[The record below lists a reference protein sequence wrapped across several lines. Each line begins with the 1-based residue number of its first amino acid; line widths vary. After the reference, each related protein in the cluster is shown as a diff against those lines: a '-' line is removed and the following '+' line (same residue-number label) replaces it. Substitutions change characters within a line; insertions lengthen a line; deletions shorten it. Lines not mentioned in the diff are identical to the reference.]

1 LEGNAPPEVIRSP
14 GWTPGSAA
22 ATDATAGPAI
32 DAVIDDAP
40 EAGPRLPV
48 PLRPMTMADILDGAV
63 EILKLAPRTVIA
75 LTAVLVLPVQLA
87 TVAVANSGVQNPT
100 VIGVLG
106 SPIFVGQVGS
116 DRSNVAVVLFVLS
129 SAMLPI
135 LTAAIA
141 WLAGSWYGGAS
152 PGLAEVGRATVGRI
166 PALLLAWLLVH
177 LAEAVA
183 AGVTFFLLGLGGVA
197 VMVIFL
203 LTAPAIAVEGVGPL
217 AGMRRAARLAR
228 RGFFTLLLIAVLSAI
243 VENVVFFAFVALSRL
258 TAGYSWGWIVTS
270 VLVTLGTLV
279 SKPIL
284 AGATALAYIDVRV
297 RAEGLDLELAASG
310 LAASPR

>member
-1 LEGNAPPEVIRSP
+1 
-14 GWTPGSAA
+14 
-22 ATDATAGPAI
+22 
-32 DAVIDDAP
+32 
-40 EAGPRLPV
+40 
-48 PLRPMTMADILDGAV
+48 MTVADILDGAV
-63 EILKLAPRTVIA
+63 EILKLAPRTVIL

-87 TVAVANSGVQNPT
+87 SVAVANSGVQNPT

-152 PGLAEVGRATVGRI
+152 PGLAEVGRATGRRV

-183 AGVTFFLLGLGGVA
+183 AGVTFFLLGLGGVV
-197 VMVIFL
+197 VMVVFV

-228 RGFFTLLLIAVLSAI
+228 RGFFTLLLVAVLSAI
-243 VENVVFFAFVALSRL
+243 VENVVFFAFVALSGL
-258 TAGYSWGWIVTS
+258 TAGYSWGWIVTA
-270 VLVTLGTLV
+270 VLVTVGTLV

-284 AGATALAYIDVRV
+284 AGATALAYIDLRV
-297 RAEGLDLELAASG
+297 RAEGLDLELAAAG
-310 LAASPR
+310 VAAPSPR